1 MASWQEN
8 AAPNCRRIITVVSLA
23 HQSGQPYVTASRLKP
38 IFVVI
43 AVSRPCIFLMGWS
56 SLPLSEWG
64 CEIDL
69 LRHYDDVQIRLL
81 CTCKPSGTGQTGG
94 LCGGRRSDWRVLSV
108 LLGSGQFCPSAAA
121 NPYLGQPETLETV
134 TEYRVELVSADD
146 HIRAVLAALRLA
158 HPYEEPA
165 FDLVRL
171 VDEAELP

>member
-1 MASWQEN
+1 MMYKLGFYVPVSHLEQVKQAVFAAGGGQIGEYCQCCWQ
-8 AAPNCRRIITVVSLA
+8 V
-23 HQSGQPYVTASRLKP
+23 
-38 IFVVI
+38 
-43 AVSRPCIFLMGWS
+43 
-56 SLPLSEWG
+56 
-64 CEIDL
+64 
-69 LRHYDDVQIRLL
+69 
-81 CTCKPSGTGQTGG
+81 
-94 LCGGRRSDWRVLSV
+94 
-108 LLGSGQFCPSAAA
+108 LGSGQFCPSAAA